1 MRNPT
6 IYVAG
11 PMRGYENWNYEAFDR
26 QAKALEEVGW
36 RVINPGEMDREYSQE
51 LVDTSP
57 FDFDPNLNYHDQE
70 FLRKVLAR
78 DMNFICN
85 ECTAIYMMKGWEKSK
100 GAKAE
105 WTLAKALGLDIF
117 YEVPLPPETSGKF
130 V

>member
-36 RVINPGEMDREYSQE
+36 KVINPGEMDREYSQE

-117 YEVPLPPETSGKF
+117 YEVPLPPETSGKL

>member
-36 RVINPGEMDREYSQE
+36 KVINPGEMDREYSQE
-51 LVDTSP
+51 LVDTTP

-85 ECTAIYMMKGWEKSK
+85 ECTAIYMMRGWEKSK

-117 YEVPLPPETSGKF
+117 YEVPLPPETSGKL